1 MTSNLSSS
9 SLLVLAAGMG
19 SRYGGLKQVDPV
31 GPNAEA
37 LMDYSI
43 YDAIEAGFTK
53 VVFLIREEM
62 KDIFDE
68 QIGSRYLDQIDVQ
81 YAFQKLEDLPPGVE
95 VPVTRSKPW
104 GTGHA
109 VWCARDVLEDSN
121 FSVINADDFYG
132 RETFSALHES
142 MQSFSLS
149 DPDDGCIHGAIVG
162 FRLKETLSDHGS
174 VSRGICQ
181 LNDSDFLHSVEE
193 WSDIQTRGDLILGKN
208 AQGAEKVLDSK
219 SVVSMNVWAFQPT
232 VFHALEKGFSQFLNT
247 AGDLERDEF
256 YLPAAVDHWISS
268 RIATFQSRL
277 ATCQWMG
284 VTYRED
290 KPKVM
295 ANIRN
300 LISAGIYPASLFN

>member
-1 MTSNLSSS
+1 MTSNSTSS

-31 GPNAEA
+31 GPNEEA

-53 VVFLIREEM
+53 VVFLIRDEM

-68 QIGSRYLDQIDVQ
+68 QIGRRYHDKIEVQ
-81 YAFQKLEDLPPGVE
+81 YAFQRQEDIPFGAQ
-95 VPVTRSKPW
+95 VPAPRTKPW

-109 VWCARDVLEDSN
+109 VWCARNVLSNSN
-121 FSVINADDFYG
+121 FAVINADDFYG
-132 RETFSALHES
+132 RETFSALLNSIHN
-142 MQSFSLS
+142 FSLPS
-149 DPDDGCIHGAIVG
+149 TDDSCMRGAIVG
-162 FRLKETLSDHGS
+162 FRLCETLSDHGT

-181 LNDSDFLHSVEE
+181 LDDSSFLHSVEE
-193 WSDIQTRGDLILGKN
+193 WSEIRTSGGVVFGKN
-208 AQGAEKVLDSK
+208 SQGVDKELDAEA
-219 SVVSMNVWAFQPT
+219 VVSMNVWAFQPS
-232 VFHALEKGFSQFLNT
+232 VFQALEKGFSQFLDT
-247 AGDLERDEF
+247 AEDLEKDEF
-256 YLPAAVDHWISS
+256 YLPSAVDNWISS
-268 RIATFQSRL
+268 GIASFQSRL
-277 ATCQWMG
+277 ATSQWMG

-295 ANIRN
+295 EKISS